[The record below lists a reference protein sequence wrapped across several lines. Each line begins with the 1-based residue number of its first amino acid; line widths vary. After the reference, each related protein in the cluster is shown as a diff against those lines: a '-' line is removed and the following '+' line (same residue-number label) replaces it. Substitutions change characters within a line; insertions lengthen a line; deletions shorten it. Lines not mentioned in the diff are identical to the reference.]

1 MGAAERPLSPIPDED
16 EHADRKG
23 ILRDLSFSIAS

>member
-1 MGAAERPLSPIPDED
+1 MGAAERPLSLIPDED
-16 EHADRKG
+16 EHANWKG